1 MTKRQWHT
9 QIQSIN
15 IKMPKIEFAQIEI
28 TQQLQTYF
36 WSPDVWGSFNVSKK
50 VELFHWLD
58 IKTHKY

>member
-1 MTKRQWHT
+1 
-9 QIQSIN
+9 
-15 IKMPKIEFAQIEI
+15 MPKIEFAQIEI

-50 VELFHWLD
+50 VELFHRLD